1 MTSNK
6 MRVKMKLLMIMCL
19 VIVFNSN
26 AAHAKTNLTASGAAS
41 STNINISGVLVANG
55 TCTFDQGGAQTIDFG
70 KVLLISTGSNTVE
83 LTGDYQKTLS
93 SNFTCSGDSEGLLQM
108 KFTSSTGSYETYNNK
123 KILGTDKGIVG
134 IELLVDGTAQNM
146 DEWFSVDKKSLPVLQ
161 AKLVQFSTANTNNV
175 VSGDKFTASGTL
187 VLAFN

>member
-1 MTSNK
+1 
-6 MRVKMKLLMIMCL
+6 MCL
-19 VIVFNSN
+19 VIVFNSS

-83 LTGDYQKTLS
+83 LSGDYQKSLS

-134 IELLVDGTAQNM
+134 IELLVDGAAQNM

-161 AKLVQFSTANTNNV
+161 AKLVQVSTTNSNNV